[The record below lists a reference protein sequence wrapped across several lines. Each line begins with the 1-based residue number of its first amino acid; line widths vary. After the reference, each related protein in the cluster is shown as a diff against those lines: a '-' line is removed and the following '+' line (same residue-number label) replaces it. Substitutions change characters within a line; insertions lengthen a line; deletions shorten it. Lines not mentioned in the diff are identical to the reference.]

1 MAVLASIKPYVQS
14 ALFSGRRVVFDD
26 LGSFVISIRSMCFH
40 RETMQ
45 DKEFTPSSMIREY
58 DINSNFG

>member
-1 MAVLASIKPYVQS
+1 
-14 ALFSGRRVVFDD
+14 VVFDD

>member
-14 ALFSGRRVVFDD
+14 ALLSGRRVVFDD
-26 LGSFVISIRSMCFH
+26 LSSLVISIRSMCFH

-58 DINSNFG
+58 DINSHFG